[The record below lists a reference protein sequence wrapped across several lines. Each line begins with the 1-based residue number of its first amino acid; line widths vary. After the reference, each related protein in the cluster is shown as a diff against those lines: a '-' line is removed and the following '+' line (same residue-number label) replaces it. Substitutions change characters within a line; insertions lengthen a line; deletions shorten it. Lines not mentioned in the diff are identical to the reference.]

1 MPTLEGSPPHSA
13 AARILASA
21 MSRKSLR
28 SGLAGTGAQ
37 EWLRLGETM
46 FAMVYENGDSRCA
59 YEKLIQPKCRG
70 NPMAAKVQRVKT
82 LAGREQ

>member
-1 MPTLEGSPPHSA
+1 
-13 AARILASA
+13 